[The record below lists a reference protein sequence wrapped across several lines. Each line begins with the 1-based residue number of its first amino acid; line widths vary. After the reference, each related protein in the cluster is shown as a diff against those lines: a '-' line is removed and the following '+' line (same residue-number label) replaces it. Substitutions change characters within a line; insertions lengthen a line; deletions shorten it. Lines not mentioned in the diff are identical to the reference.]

1 MADFSK
7 LFESGYR
14 ADIVFSVDGENILA
28 HSLIVNFWSPVF
40 KTMFDESKAP
50 KDENDE
56 KPVIKINDERISAK
70 DFRTFLLFLY
80 NNKAEITGQNAFAL
94 LNMAKMYDVT
104 DLFKLCEEFLTKI
117 ITRDNAF
124 ALLNI
129 AKMYDVPD
137 LFKLCEEFLTKMLDS
152 ENVVAIANYAST
164 FHNSE
169 VFKNAVEFIATKS
182 FVLRNEQ
189 KYFGMN
195 NEVFSAVLKQ
205 DKISTLMDQCSL
217 CHLRVNGNR
226 CSLGGRAAPTEIDLF
241 NLMLKW
247 GQNQCK
253 LKNLEETPENL
264 REVLKSCLPFIRFPT
279 MTIDELTDI
288 VYPTKL
294 LDDTTMLAVFVD
306 ANKFARK
313 MPDFTDAFSLSKTA
327 DIAFCVN
334 GKKILADKFVL
345 YHRSPVFA
353 TMFDGPLAPKSEN
366 GEKPVIPINDE
377 SITAE
382 NFKIFL
388 LYLYSDK
395 AEVTGDNA
403 FTLMNL
409 GKMYD
414 VPSLISFVGK
424 FLINNLTSE
433 NVVTIAN
440 SASIFNDDEILKN
453 SVDFIT
459 KKCDVLK
466 SEQQFCQLN
475 EQVLSMVLNKDE
487 GNLFCH
493 SSSVENGLCHI
504 CGNAPTFS
512 EIDLFKMLLKW
523 GENQCITK
531 GIQPIPQ
538 NLKTVL
544 KEFLPLIRFPTM
556 TINQLVTVVCMFL
569 V

>member
-1 MADFSK
+1 
-7 LFESGYR
+7 
-14 ADIVFSVDGENILA
+14 
-28 HSLIVNFWSPVF
+28 
-40 KTMFDESKAP
+40 
-50 KDENDE
+50 
-56 KPVIKINDERISAK
+56 
-70 DFRTFLLFLY
+70 
-80 NNKAEITGQNAFAL
+80 
-94 LNMAKMYDVT
+94 
-104 DLFKLCEEFLTKI
+104 
-117 ITRDNAF
+117 
-124 ALLNI
+124 
-129 AKMYDVPD
+129 
-137 LFKLCEEFLTKMLDS
+137 
-152 ENVVAIANYAST
+152 
-164 FHNSE
+164 
-169 VFKNAVEFIATKS
+169 
-182 FVLRNEQ
+182 
-189 KYFGMN
+189 
-195 NEVFSAVLKQ
+195 
-205 DKISTLMDQCSL
+205 
-217 CHLRVNGNR
+217 
-226 CSLGGRAAPTEIDLF
+226 
-241 NLMLKW
+241 
-247 GQNQCK
+247 
-253 LKNLEETPENL
+253 
-264 REVLKSCLPFIRFPT
+264 
-279 MTIDELTDI
+279 
-288 VYPTKL
+288 
-294 LDDTTMLAVFVD
+294 
-306 ANKFARK
+306 

-556 TINQLVTVVCMFL
+556 TINQLVTVVYPTKLFDASAMWNMTIDAQNLIDGQPTSKSGFSYVKRQACSTSAQSQQL
-569 V
+569 QRGERPQSKYRSRDRGGL